1 MHVIQPDGQM
11 LRAGRAV
18 LCLLG
23 LIGYRGLVWP
33 LRLPPLIWLV
43 ELAYQVVA
51 RNRPFFARFLFRS
64 E

>member
-1 MHVIQPDGQM
+1 MHVILPDGETR
-11 LRAGRAV
+11 RAGRAV

-23 LIGYRGLVWP
+23 VIGYRGLVWP

-43 ELAYQVVA
+43 ELVYAIVS
-51 RNRPFFARFLFRS
+51 RNRPFFARFIFRD

>member
-1 MHVIQPDGQM
+1 MQ
-11 LRAGRAV
+11 RAGRAV

-23 LIGYRGLVWP
+23 LIGFRWLVWP

-43 ELAYQVVA
+43 ELAYVVVA
-51 RNRPFFARFLFRS
+51 RNRPFFARFIFRK

>member
-1 MHVIQPDGQM
+1 M
-11 LRAGRAV
+11 RAGRAV

-23 LIGYRGLVWP
+23 VIGYRGLVWP

-43 ELAYQVVA
+43 ELAYVIVS
-51 RNRPFFARFLFRS
+51 RNRLFFARFMFRD